1 MQVGERSELRSHL
14 VSDLWLEEVG
24 KKNRNQQC
32 ISNWE

>member
-14 VSDLWLEEVG
+14 VSDQWLEEVG
-24 KKNRNQQC
+24 KDRNQKC